1 MIHYKLQIG
10 CLIIV
15 LYISYIY
22 LKNKFQ
28 SKDKLRWK
36 LFDTIVLF
44 SVIYLIFDVL
54 TVYTVNHLDSV
65 SVFTN
70 TIFHLVFLLSI
81 DTIIFSFFLYMIKI
95 TGIITNQ
102 KKTVIIFIWLPYIIN
117 ALILISNIGNLEYRH
132 GINSNY
138 SMGVSVYTCFAMIA
152 IYELLSIVIF
162 LRRWKYIDKYKRST
176 IGTFLLIL
184 ILISSYQMFVPDS
197 LVSSI
202 VVVVIILGIFI
213 NSESPSHVE
222 LEQYKKELVFAY
234 ANIIE
239 SRDGSTGG
247 HVKRTSKYVELIVN
261 DLKSEGY
268 FSNILTSD
276 YIDNVVKAAPLH
288 DIGKIS
294 IPDSIL
300 QKPGKLTDE
309 EFDIMKKHTIYG
321 AQLVRSSLSKLGDS
335 QYIDI
340 VYDIVLHH
348 HEKWNG
354 KGYPEG
360 LKEDEIPL
368 CARIMAVADV
378 FDAVVEKR
386 CYREAMTLEQGFSII
401 EDGIGNSFDPVIAK
415 SFLSNKDKVIE
426 IHNQFNEDNGSTL

>member
-1 MIHYKLQIG
+1 M
-10 CLIIV
+10 
-15 LYISYIY
+15 
-22 LKNKFQ
+22 
-28 SKDKLRWK
+28 
-36 LFDTIVLF
+36 
-44 SVIYLIFDVL
+44 
-54 TVYTVNHLDSV
+54 
-65 SVFTN
+65 
-70 TIFHLVFLLSI
+70 
-81 DTIIFSFFLYMIKI
+81 
-95 TGIITNQ
+95 
-102 KKTVIIFIWLPYIIN
+102 PYIIN
-117 ALILISNIGNLEYRH
+117 AVILISNIGNLEYRH
-132 GINSNY
+132 GNYSNY

-197 LVSSI
+197 LISSI

-261 DLKSEGY
+261 DLKSEG
-268 FSNILTSD
+268 FFGNILTRD

-300 QKPGKLTDE
+300 QKPGKLTDD

-386 CYREAMTLEQGFSII
+386 CYREAMTLEPGFSII
-401 EDGIGNSFDPVIAK
+401 EDGIGISFDPIVAK

-426 IHNQFNEDNGSTL
+426 IYNQLNEDNATTL

>member
-300 QKPGKLTDE
+300 QKPGKLIDE

-401 EDGIGNSFDPVIAK
+401 KDGIGTSFDPIVAR

-426 IHNQFNEDNGSTL
+426 IFNQLNEDNATTL